1 MARIC
6 FVHGDGHCDD
16 LSVPDGTTVMRAAVS
31 HSVAGI
37 VGECGGQAMC
47 ATCHIYVSDKYLE
60 FLPDMDEDEDE
71 MLDDTVE
78 PRDPVRSRLGC
89 QLRLEGD
96 IADLEVTVPGR
107 QV

>member
-1 MARIC
+1 
-6 FVHGDGHCDD
+6 
-16 LSVPDGTTVMRAAVS
+16 MRAAVS

-47 ATCHIYVSDKYLE
+47 ATCHIYVSDKYLG
-60 FLPDMDEDEDE
+60 FLPEMDEDEDE

-78 PRDPVRSRLGC
+78 SRDPVRSRLGC